1 MMSMQARKPLTLK
14 ETQEY
19 WLHLTEGDIASG
31 QFLYR
36 PAILIECRINFR
48 SLRAGLN
55 HSEERSYTAWIPE
68 TDLAM
73 DWDTP
78 AVAADRELKFQAM
91 PDANIG
97 YVVKDY
103 DVTDKE
109 FAQFE
114 TELIDKLARTE
125 KLRLYFNPVF
135 GLFSAPEDELDEFLS
150 RLAEAA
156 LGRVEPEL
164 KRLRNKFELQVEQI
178 RERHSAI
185 EVSTEEISDTL
196 ITRHRWFFES
206 ENRLAQLFSTLAGA
220 VFSALKP
227 KPVTGPLTLADT
239 ELRDDLVRIEEEAG
253 EALKKLY
260 DEYVALA
267 SEYDVFE
274 IGLQPDN
281 IKIIRPLLFWV
292 PVASAQQTAATE

>member
-1 MMSMQARKPLTLK
+1 MQAPKPLTIK
-14 ETQEY
+14 EAQEY
-19 WLHLTEGDIASG
+19 WLHLPEAEVSSG
-31 QFLYR
+31 HRLYR

-68 TDLAM
+68 ADLAM
-73 DWDTP
+73 DWDAA
-78 AVAADRELKFQAM
+78 AVSPDQEFKFQAM
-91 PDANIG
+91 PDPRIG
-97 YVVKDY
+97 YVTKNY
-103 DVTDKE
+103 EATEKE
-109 FAQFE
+109 FVQYEA
-114 TELIDKLARTE
+114 ELIDKLARTE

-150 RLAEAA
+150 RIAEAA

-196 ITRHRWFFES
+196 ITRQRWFFES

-220 VFSALKP
+220 VFSATKP
-227 KPVTGPLTLADT
+227 KPVTGPLTLVDT
-239 ELRDDLVRIEEEAG
+239 ELREDLVRIEEEAS

-260 DEYVALA
+260 EEYVALA
-267 SEYDVFE
+267 SEYVDFE

-281 IKIIRPLLFWV
+281 IKINRRTIFWV
-292 PVASAQQTAATE
+292 PVSTNQQTTTSE

>member
-1 MMSMQARKPLTLK
+1 MQAAKPLTFK
-14 ETQEY
+14 EAPEY
-19 WLHLTEGDIASG
+19 WLQLPDSETPAGP
-31 QFLYR
+31 FLYQ
-36 PAILIECRINFR
+36 PAILIECRVNFR

-55 HSEERSYTAWIPE
+55 HSEERSYTTWIPE
-68 TDLAM
+68 ADLAM

-78 AVAADRELKFQAM
+78 AVSPERELKFQAT
-91 PDANIG
+91 PDLTIG
-97 YVVKDY
+97 YVAKTY
-103 DVTDKE
+103 EVTDKE
-109 FAQFE
+109 LAQYE
-114 TELIDKLARTE
+114 AELIDKLARTE

-135 GLFSAPEDELDEFLS
+135 GLFSAPEDELEEFLS

-156 LGRVEPEL
+156 LRRVEPEL

-185 EVSTEEISDTL
+185 EVSAEEISDTL

-220 VFSALKP
+220 VFSAAKP
-227 KPVTGPLTLADT
+227 KPVTGPLTLVDT
-239 ELRDDLVRIEEEAG
+239 ELREDLVRIEEEAG

-260 DEYVALA
+260 EEYVALA
-267 SEYDVFE
+267 SEYDAFE

-281 IKIIRPLLFWV
+281 IKIIRQTIFWV
-292 PVASAQQTAATE
+292 PVAAGQQAAANE